1 MSMKVGFVGLGIMG
15 KPMALNL
22 LKAGYPLWVHARR
35 PESMEPL
42 AEAGAVACANASEV
56 AAQADV
62 IFVMVSRSFL
72 ASWGLSTG
80 RKQAR

>member
-80 RKQAR
+80 RKQA